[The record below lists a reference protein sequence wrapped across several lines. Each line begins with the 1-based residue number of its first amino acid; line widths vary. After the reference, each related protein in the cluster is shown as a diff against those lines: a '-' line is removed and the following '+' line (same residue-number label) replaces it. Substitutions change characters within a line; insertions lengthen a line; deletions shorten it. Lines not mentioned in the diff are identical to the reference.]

1 MNAGLAYT
9 VKHIQ
14 KGLTLLTIQDCLVP
28 DNLRPKTQREENN
41 RTLHLTNAPDP
52 EDIQRELYGDW

>member
-1 MNAGLAYT
+1 MGSATMEGS
-9 VKHIQ
+9 
-14 KGLTLLTIQDCLVP
+14 

-52 EDIQRELYGDW
+52 EDIQREPYGDW